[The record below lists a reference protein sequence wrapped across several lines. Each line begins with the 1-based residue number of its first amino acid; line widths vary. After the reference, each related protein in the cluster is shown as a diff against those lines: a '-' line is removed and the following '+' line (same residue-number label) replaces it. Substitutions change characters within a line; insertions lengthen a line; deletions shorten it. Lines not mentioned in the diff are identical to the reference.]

1 MAGTSTPVQF
11 KTRPGEV
18 SIFENKTKIL
28 TIISPSSQKL
38 LRTIRENMRLPAMM
52 KKYLDAY
59 TLYIGQNTL
68 QIFANFEDD
77 PPITS
82 SRISSTSL
90 KVSSDDEEESDTDS
104 GVGRIS
110 PIRHDEDDEFTVLWY
125 GTDDSGDLG
134 DISEVEGI
142 FPDTQTEEYDEED
155 PDDIIEKEVGSESS
169 YFTTNS
175 EEEGIFPDLPI
186 RTYQEID
193 RDSRSRGLE
202 EILVGPISSPSDL
215 M

>member
-1 MAGTSTPVQF
+1 MILPVLKISSSTNLRGQDSLRTQVTDSTPPAATHLDIGNAMDDIMSIHGNHDYIDDMAGTSTPVQLESQ
-11 KTRPGEV
+11 PGEV

-38 LRTIRENMRLPAMM
+38 LRTILEDMKLPVMM

-104 GVGRIS
+104 GVGRFS
-110 PIRHDEDDEFTVLWY
+110 PTQHDEDDEFTVLWY
-125 GTDDSGDLG
+125 GTDDSGDLS
-134 DISEVEGI
+134 DISEVE
-142 FPDTQTEEYDEED
+142 
-155 PDDIIEKEVGSESS
+155 
-169 YFTTNS
+169 
-175 EEEGIFPDLPI
+175 
-186 RTYQEID
+186 
-193 RDSRSRGLE
+193 
-202 EILVGPISSPSDL
+202 
-215 M
+215 